1 MSTSIRS
8 GIGKT
13 AIIFPAAFL
22 IAISLGLVMLGSVF
36 LLKDI
41 YQASPIQNALAPAIF
56 HAVYVFACLFFRPL
70 FDRFPVR
77 YPLILSTLSMGL
89 FTTLIVFSNNLW
101 QVYLL
106 FALYGLSLS
115 LFWPPLMGWVSTG
128 LEGKQL
134 SSTLG
139 KYNQCWSCGAIL
151 SPFVAGWLSEYNGY
165 FPLIGGA
172 AVMFMTLFLILG
184 AIMVLPTVRKES
196 MQTEPDREKE
206 TVHKATNTGMAYAGW
221 IGVFTAFFAMGI
233 LTNTF
238 ALSGLE
244 ELSFSKKTIG
254 FLLLIRARAMTLG
267 FMFMGNTTFWHYKR
281 LPMKGLQGLLGVMM
295 FSLAFAHS
303 YYSLAIL
310 MIVIGF
316 CMSYS
321 YSSSAFHGTSG
332 TTSRRRAMAIHEA
345 FLATGLVAGLFFGN
359 LIYQYAS
366 SFYVYTVC
374 GVVILGGL
382 LLESWVSKHI
392 NASQ

>member
-1 MSTSIRS
+1 MSTSIRF

-13 AIIFPAAFL
+13 AVIFPAAFF
-22 IAISLGLVMLGSVF
+22 IAISLGMVMLGSVF
-36 LLKDI
+36 LLKEL

-70 FDRFPVR
+70 FDRLPVR

-101 QVYLL
+101 QVYLF
-106 FALYGLSLS
+106 FALYGLSVS

-196 MQTEPDREKE
+196 
-206 TVHKATNTGMAYAGW
+206 
-221 IGVFTAFFAMGI
+221 
-233 LTNTF
+233 
-238 ALSGLE
+238 
-244 ELSFSKKTIG
+244 
-254 FLLLIRARAMTLG
+254 
-267 FMFMGNTTFWHYKR
+267 
-281 LPMKGLQGLLGVMM
+281 
-295 FSLAFAHS
+295 
-303 YYSLAIL
+303 
-310 MIVIGF
+310 
-316 CMSYS
+316 
-321 YSSSAFHGTSG
+321 
-332 TTSRRRAMAIHEA
+332 IHEA

-359 LIYQYAS
+359 LIYQHAS

-382 LLESWVSKHI
+382 LLQSWVSKHI